1 MHDRVGAPVG
11 GCTVHD
17 RHHSPAFSS
26 LVQTMTAG
34 VIVAI
39 LAILGIGPLV
49 GVFGSMAGVATV
61 GMVPLMLTTSVAV
74 PICFMRHR
82 EQADGRVWQTRFAP
96 VLACLGLLAS
106 LWLVLTNFTLVTGR
120 QRGAGRGAGRH
131 SVRRVT
137 RRCPVVAAGTIDVGY
152 RAQLRYGIPRPGCSA
167 GPASLKAFW

>member
-26 LVQTMTAG
+26 LVQTVTAW

-39 LAILGIGPLV
+39 LAILGIDPLV

-74 PICFMRHR
+74 LVYFMRHR
-82 EQADGRVWQTRFAP
+82 EQADGRVWQTRLAP
-96 VLACLGLLAS
+96 ALLGLLAS
-106 LWLVLTNFTLVTGR
+106 MWLVLTNFTLVTGGSAALSTVLAAIPFAGLLV
-120 QRGAGRGAGRH
+120 GALLWR
-131 SVRRVT
+131 
-137 RRCPVVAAGTIDVGY
+137 P
-152 RAQLRYGIPRPGCSA
+152 AQSMSDT
-167 GPASLKAFW
+167 GPS